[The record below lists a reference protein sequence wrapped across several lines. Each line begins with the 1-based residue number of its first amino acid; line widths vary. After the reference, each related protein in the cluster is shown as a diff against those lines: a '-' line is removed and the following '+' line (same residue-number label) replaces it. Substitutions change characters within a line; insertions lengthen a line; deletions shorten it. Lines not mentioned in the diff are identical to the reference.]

1 MDLKEQLAKIVSTE
15 DEMHLFNETGLW
27 HNGAN
32 KTAQAIIDFLPEFI
46 VLSDKDKPQV
56 GDSVISETGMVID
69 VFKIDGDKLFGTFD
83 DCTNVVEFLDD
94 CALYK
99 RNGLPVLI
107 KKGD

>member
-1 MDLKEQLAKIVSTE
+1 MELKEELASLLADHFE
-15 DEMHLFNETGLW
+15 
-27 HNGAN
+27 NGKYGDPYPSAAD
-32 KTAQAIIDFLPEFI
+32 KVIDFLPEFI

-107 KKGD
+107 KKGE